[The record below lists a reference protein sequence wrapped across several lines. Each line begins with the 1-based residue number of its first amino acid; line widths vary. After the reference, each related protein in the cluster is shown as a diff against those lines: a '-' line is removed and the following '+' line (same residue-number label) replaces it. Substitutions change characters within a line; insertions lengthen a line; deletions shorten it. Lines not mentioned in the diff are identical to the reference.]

1 MNWIHPIT
9 VLLTVLLLAFAQS
22 VLPGFRELTS
32 VQPDLLPSVMVY
44 VALHAGLPM
53 TAATALVGGLAFDSL
68 SAGPFGLSVVPLV
81 GIGVFLHLRR
91 EVLLRESAWAQALLG
106 AAAALVSSASSLLL
120 LRVLWPLLAGSPGPG
135 GNSGAWPEAIPS
147 LTHEPLVGPGLL
159 WQWLV
164 MAGVG
169 AVGTPALYGFFRW
182 VDTTFQY
189 QPAPKSGYRADR
201 DREIARGRR

>member
-1 MNWIHPIT
+1 MNWIHPVSI
-9 VLLTVLLLAFAQS
+9 LLTVLLLAFVQA

-32 VQPDLLPSVMVY
+32 VQPDLLPAVMVY

-53 TAATALVGGLAFDSL
+53 TAATAVLGGLAFDSL
-68 SAGPFGLSVVPLV
+68 SAGPFGLSILPLAA
-81 GIGVFLHLRR
+81 IGVFLHLRR

-120 LRVLWPLLAGSPGPG
+120 LRVLWPLLAGSPESPG
-135 GNSGAWPEAIPS
+135 HLPELLPPLA
-147 LTHEPLVGPGLL
+147 HEPIVGAGLI

-164 MAGVG
+164 MAAVG
-169 AVGTPALYGFFRW
+169 AVGTPALYFLFRW

-189 QPAPKSGYRADR
+189 QPVPKAGYRSDR